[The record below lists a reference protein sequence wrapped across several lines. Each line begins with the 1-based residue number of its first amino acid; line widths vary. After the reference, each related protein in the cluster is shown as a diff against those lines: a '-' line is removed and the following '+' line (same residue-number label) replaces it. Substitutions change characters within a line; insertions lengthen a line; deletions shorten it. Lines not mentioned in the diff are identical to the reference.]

1 MRLGTLNRYGERDR
15 ERGEG
20 LKYTGALPL
29 ADRRSLTRV
38 EQLAAEIIEQCG
50 FMRRNMADHD
60 TLDRSR
66 WMLIANRARLLL
78 RETERGEKRYGFEWG
93 SK

>member
-1 MRLGTLNRYGERDR
+1 M
-15 ERGEG
+15 
-20 LKYTGALPL
+20 KYTGALPL

-38 EQLAAEIIEQCG
+38 ELLAAEIIEQCG

-78 RETERGEKRYGFEWG
+78 RDAERGEKRYESEWA